1 MCQIL
6 FCNKVAVTRA
16 MRQVFSCEFYEVFKE
31 HFFQRTPPVTASGSC
46 NPETDKSSFILTN
59 KT

>member
-46 NPETDKSSFILTN
+46 NPETVKMQFN
-59 KT
+59 K